1 MKNLIGQIS
10 ADLNIPG
17 DLIEKAFAQAHV
29 KYKKIRIPKR
39 SGGYRIAIQPTV
51 ELKLIQDWFLTRV
64 LSKLPVHEIATA
76 FKSGSSIL
84 GNAIV
89 HRNAAYAIR
98 VDIASFFPSIKFDDL
113 AKALVKNEEL
123 LPPVVTTES
132 FNSALRLACFDAENR
147 LPIGYPSSPL
157 IANVVMHEF
166 DKQISERISSAPEI
180 YGTAKV
186 TRYADDFI
194 FSTDKKGACHS
205 FLAAIK
211 NLVDETDEPKL
222 LINESKTR
230 FMSRLGGSMI
240 ITGLRVTNESEVR
253 VHANYRDHV
262 RLLLKLYAKNRI
274 SEDEQRSLL
283 GHLAFI
289 EHADPKLFTRL
300 SFRYYEEISRL
311 RSLR

>member
-1 MKNLIGQIS
+1 MKNLIALIS

-17 DLIEKAFAQAHV
+17 ELVEKAFAQAHV

-39 SGGYRIAIQPTV
+39 SGGYRVAIQPAV
-51 ELKLIQDWFLTRV
+51 ELKLIQDWFVTRV
-64 LSKLPVHEIATA
+64 LCTLPVSEIATA
-76 FKSGSSIL
+76 FKIGSSIL
-84 GNAIV
+84 GNAIA
-89 HRNAAYAIR
+89 HQNGLYAIR
-98 VDIASFFPSIKFDDL
+98 VDIASFFPSIKFHDL
-113 AKALVKNEEL
+113 ANVLEKHERL
-123 LPPVVTTES
+123 LPTGVATKS
-132 FNSALRLACFDAENR
+132 FYSGLKLACFDADDC

-166 DKQISERISSAPEI
+166 DKQISELISKTPEI

-194 FSTDKKGACHS
+194 FSTDKKGGCQS

-211 NLVDETDEPKL
+211 NLIEEIDKPKL

-240 ITGLRVTNESEVR
+240 ITGLRITNESEVR

-262 RLLLKLYAKNRI
+262 RLLLKFYAKNRL
-274 SEDEQRSLL
+274 SEEEQGSLL

-289 EHADPKLFTRL
+289 EHTDPKLFTRL

-311 RSLR
+311 RARG